1 MKCRRLRTVRTMSCN
16 TVPYK
21 IPLIPHLQ
29 RYIDIVEN
37 EEFPTCEEQKQLV
50 QYVRKVFET
59 EELTVDE
66 IRVEKYLSYQKY
78 FPFDL
83 FPWEIFVFILHTCVF
98 KKNGTPRW
106 KDLFALMG
114 RGAGKNAFLAFECFC
129 LTTDVNGIAYY
140 DVDICA
146 NSEDQAMTSFN
157 DIYNIL
163 EDPKLRPKLEK
174 HFQWNKT
181 EIINKKTRSRIK
193 YRTNNP
199 KGKDG
204 LRSAI
209 VAFDEIHAYENW
221 DNINVFTT
229 GLGKKPH
236 PRRIYITTNGDV
248 RDGPLDQLLK
258 KSKQI
263 LNGEIPDNGFLPFI
277 CQLDS
282 DDEVHDVEMW
292 AKANP
297 SLPYLPTLLEEMLGE
312 YEDYKLDP
320 INNSSFMTKRMNRPQ
335 GRKDTEVT
343 SWENILATNREVP
356 DLSGWSCVLG
366 IDFQKTTD
374 FASVFLLFK
383 NREQWYGIHHSWF
396 CTASKDKH
404 RIKLPLDDQVQRGL
418 LTIVDDVEISATQLT
433 DWIRAQKTAYNFN
446 IKKIALDSYRYSWL
460 ARALKDIGFD
470 AKEGKVKLLRPSDI
484 MQVVQ
489 KVSSC
494 FIGHRI
500 AWGDDPMMR
509 WYTNNAK
516 LEPAKNNNY
525 TYGKI
530 EPKSRKTDGFMAF
543 VAAMVI
549 EEELPET
556 YEIQWLPP
564 IIL

>member
-1 MKCRRLRTVRTMSCN
+1 MSCK
-16 TVPYK
+16 TA
-21 IPLIPHLQ
+21 LIPQLQ

-37 EEFPTCEEQKQLV
+37 DEFPVSEEWQKPLV

-59 EELTVDE
+59 EELLVDA
-66 IRVEKYLSYQKY
+66 IRAEKYLSYQKY

-98 KKNGTPRW
+98 KKNGAPRW

-129 LTTDVNGIAYY
+129 LTTDTNGIAYY

-146 NSEDQAMTSFN
+146 NSEDQAKTSFM
-157 DIYNIL
+157 DIHNIL
-163 EDPKLRPKLEK
+163 EDPKFRPKLEK
-174 HFQWNKT
+174 HFSWNLT
-181 EIINKKTRSRIK
+181 EIVNQKTRSRVK

-204 LRSAI
+204 LRSAM

-221 DNINVFTT
+221 DNIDVFTT

-248 RDGPLDQLLK
+248 RDGPLDQLIK
-258 KSKQI
+258 KSRQI
-263 LNGEIPDNGFLPFI
+263 LDGEIPDNGFLPFI

-282 DDEVHDVEMW
+282 DEEVHDPTLW

-297 SLPYLPTLLEEMLGE
+297 SLPYLPTLMEEMLGE

-320 INNSSFMTKRMNRPQ
+320 TNNSGFMTKRMNRPQ
-335 GRKDTEVT
+335 GRRDTEVT

-356 DLSGWSCVLG
+356 DLTGWSCVCG

-374 FASVFLLFK
+374 FASAFLLFK
-383 NREQWYGIHHSWF
+383 QREQWYGIHHSWF
-396 CTASKDKH
+396 CTASADKH

-418 LTIVDDVEISATQLT
+418 LTIVDDVEINQ
-433 DWIRAQKTAYNFN
+433 DVIGGWIKAQKARYN
-446 IKKIALDSYRYSWL
+446 ITKIALDNYRYSVL
-460 ARALKDIGFD
+460 ARALKEAGFD
-470 AKEGKVKLLRPSDI
+470 AKDGKVKLVRPSDI

-489 KVSSC
+489 KISSG

-500 AWGDDPMMR
+500 IWGDDPMMR

-516 LEPAKNNNY
+516 LEPAQNNNFK
-525 TYGKI
+525 YGKI
-530 EPKSRKTDGFMAF
+530 EPRSRKTDGFMAF
-543 VAAMVI
+543 VAAMTI
-549 EEELPET
+549 EEELPESYDIT
-556 YEIQWLPP
+556 WLPP